1 MIVRRVSDRQLM
13 PELLDTSSIITN
25 AHVRQV
31 SVCCVITAN
40 IYLRLWNK
48 LLSYMKPAA
57 VCLIRKKICT
67 YGKTRLDLACCTF
80 IHMKCILALACHI

>member
-31 SVCCVITAN
+31 SVCCVTTAK
-40 IYLRLWNK
+40 IYLNFWNK
-48 LLSYMKPAA
+48 LLAYIKPV
-57 VCLIRKKICT
+57 VCLIRKKIRT

-80 IHMKCILALACHI
+80 NHLKCILALTCHT